1 MELESRRPDVSESYA
16 SYDPPKGTAKLV
28 VSLLDNVPSRVYI
41 GLAQVCLA
49 DASSLSRARRRL
61 KTTQKARVGET
72 RAVYWPPS
80 IREPARIEIF
90 VDKVLS
96 QLPSIFRK
104 IEFFRELVIAQVL
117 FHELGHHLQAQ
128 RKVRL
133 RRMKEE
139 GFAEA
144 IAAKLLRRLI
154 NRKYK
159 FLKPFIAVLNMG
171 LDVRD
176 KFMDVPKNRSGS

>member
-1 MELESRRPDVSESYA
+1 MGSEFRKPDVSEAYVNCE
-16 SYDPPKGTAKLV
+16 PPKGTAKLV
-28 VSLLDNVPSRVYI
+28 VSLLENVPSRLYV
-41 GLAQVCLA
+41 GLAQICLL
-49 DASSLSRARRRL
+49 DASGLSKARRRL

-72 RAVYWPPS
+72 LAVYSPPN

-96 QLPSIFRK
+96 QLPSIFRRV
-104 IEFFRELVIAQVL
+104 EFFRELVIAQVL
-117 FHELGHHLQAQ
+117 LHELGHHVQAQ

-133 RRMKEE
+133 RRIKEE
-139 GFAEA
+139 AFAEA
-144 IAAKLLRRLI
+144 IAAKLLRRLV

-159 FLKPFIAVLNMG
+159 FLKPLIAIFNMG

-176 KFMDVPKNRSGS
+176 KFMDSPKK